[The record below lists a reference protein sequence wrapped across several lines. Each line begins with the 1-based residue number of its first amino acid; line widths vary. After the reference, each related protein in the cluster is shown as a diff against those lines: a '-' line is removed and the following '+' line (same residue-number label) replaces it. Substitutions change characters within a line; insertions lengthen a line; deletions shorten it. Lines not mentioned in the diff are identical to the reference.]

1 MWNNIKGGAMI
12 NEERVRELYHVAKYD
27 MTEGS
32 KNSQMGHFYRSD
44 YIWKELIKSFFTGT
58 LSFVIMII
66 LTGIYFSKRIIKF
79 FSSFD
84 LEHISIIMVIMYGIF
99 MIIYFLVTYVLYYHR
114 YTQGRRQLKELYE
127 HVKRANKLYEDEE

>member
-1 MWNNIKGGAMI
+1 MI

-66 LTGIYFSKRIIKF
+66 
-79 FSSFD
+79 
-84 LEHISIIMVIMYGIF
+84 
-99 MIIYFLVTYVLYYHR
+99 YFLVTYVLYYHR